1 MSCDLGGLNT
11 ETEPGR
17 DQVSDEGSVPG
28 VVNSGESSEDDEVR
42 PNPSE
47 HPKGRSRSSSIDLL
61 ANAAILKAIP
71 GSLPCVPPP
80 VPLPVPAQALPPPPQ
95 HQQHEK
101 RERMDSI
108 SSLVEAV
115 EQRSRSDSIT
125 SVAST
130 NSCEGGQHK
139 YGTRGRM
146 RSFSNPEGMEK
157 YSYAPASGVIPAAA
171 AHVAPLNRTL
181 QLMEE
186 LERRKDE
193 KVSNDDLMTNSRY
206 GLPLPTIYD
215 YTYLAPR
222 GRPPSQPKSNPKS
235 KSKSKTKFI
244 RSRAPSIDLSTIP
257 VVDVIPDPL
266 TSKVAYDS
274 LKQKKEPLL
283 DAMSKA
289 EGTEA
294 GQTYPHAMGG
304 YKGVYNKDG
313 RIGIYTAIE
322 RTAILERFRD
332 KRRRRVWVKKIR
344 YDCRKNL
351 ADRRIRVKGRF
362 VKMTPEQAA
371 EALAK
376 QREEQRLQQEHD
388 QQQQQPEDEIEI
400 YERTRRYTIG

>member
-11 ETEPGR
+11 ETEAGR

-186 LERRKDE
+186 LERRKVRWEYNSYISHVADIASYVASPHFNLLHYPTPLPPKHQDE

-351 ADRRIRVKGRF
+351 ADRRIRVKGR
-362 VKMTPEQAA
+362 
-371 EALAK
+371 
-376 QREEQRLQQEHD
+376 
-388 QQQQQPEDEIEI
+388 
-400 YERTRRYTIG
+400 